1 MAFSYAVVPAYRAI
15 VTDQTAAHVLHDA
28 DGEPTRDRPWIIR
41 TYAGHSSPKA
51 SNALYRKNL
60 AAGQTGLSIAFDL
73 PTQCGY
79 SSDDPIAAPEIG
91 KVGVPINSLDD
102 MEHLFEGIPLEQMNT
117 SMTINGTAMWLLALY
132 VALARERGEDITK
145 LTGTT
150 QNDLVKEYLAR
161 GTYIYP
167 PAESMRIIAEMYE
180 FCLDATPKWNASN
193 ICSYHLQEAGAT
205 PAQELA
211 FALAN
216 ALSLLDLLKER
227 GHFTDEQFD
236 RAVGRISFFV
246 NSGIR
251 FIEEMSKMRAF
262 GELWDELLVERYG
275 VQNEKY
281 RRFRYGVQVNSLGL
295 TESQPENNAWRII
308 LEALGVTLSRNARC
322 RALQLP
328 AWNEA
333 LSLPRPW
340 DQQWSLRLQQ
350 ILAYET
356 DLLEYPDLFDGSP
369 VIESKVAELKA
380 GARAE
385 IDRIME
391 MGGVI
396 PAIESGYMK
405 SSLVRSMSERVSRI
419 NNGEQVIVGVNKW
432 TDGLPSPLLSGE
444 DGGLFTLDESAIRD
458 TLAQLETT
466 KAERDPAR
474 VEAALAA
481 LKQAAQDGTSM
492 MEPSIECALARVT
505 TGEWA
510 GALRDVFGEYRPA
523 TGVEGQQLNLTGDRV
538 DALRGRL
545 DALTTDLGHRPRLVV
560 GKPGLDGHSNG
571 AEVIAVSAR
580 HVGFDVIYSGI
591 RLSADE
597 IVTSAVEEGA
607 DVIGASVL
615 SGSHVALAEQIMD
628 GLRANGAEHIKVVL
642 GGIVPESDF
651 EKLFALGVQQV
662 YTPADYELLD
672 IMEAIVGLLDGDQ
685 ADAAA
690 TAGASS

>member
-1 MAFSYAVVPAYRAI
+1 M
-15 VTDQTAAHVLHDA
+15 TEQTAHRLYDA
-28 DGEPTRDRPWIIR
+28 DGDPTRDRPWIIR
-41 TYAGHSSPKA
+41 TYAGHSSPSA

-79 SSDDPIAAPEIG
+79 SSDDAIAGPEIG

-102 MEHLFEGIPLEQMNT
+102 MEMLFDGIPLEQMNT

-132 VALARERGEDITK
+132 VAVARERGDDVTK

-161 GTYIYP
+161 GTYIFP

-180 FCLDATPKWNASN
+180 FCLDAMPKWNASN

-216 ALSLLDLLKER
+216 ALSLLDLLDQR
-227 GHFTDEQFD
+227 AHFTRDQFE

-251 FIEEMSKMRAF
+251 FIEEMCKMRAF
-262 GELWDELLVERYG
+262 VELWDELLVERYG
-275 VQNEKY
+275 VENEKY

-295 TESQPENNAWRII
+295 TETQPENNAWRILI
-308 LEALGVTLSRNARC
+308 EALGVTLSRKARC

-380 GARAE
+380 GAREE
-385 IDRIME
+385 IARIMD

-405 SSLVRSMSERVSRI
+405 SALVRSMSERVSRI
-419 NNGEQVIVGVNKW
+419 NTGDQVIVGVNKW
-432 TDGLPSPLLSGE
+432 TEGLPSPLLGGE
-444 DGGLFTLDESAIRD
+444 DGGLFTLDEAAIRD
-458 TLAQLETT
+458 TLANLERT
-466 KAERDPAR
+466 KAERDPTR
-474 VEAALAA
+474 VAAALEA
-481 LKQAAQDGTSM
+481 LQQAARDGTSM

-523 TGVEGQQLNLTGDRV
+523 TGVEGQQLSLAGDRV
-538 DALRGRL
+538 DALRHRL
-545 DALTTDLGHRPRLVV
+545 DVLTEALGHRPRLVV

-615 SGSHVALAEQIMD
+615 SGSHLALAEQIID
-628 GLRANGAEHIKVVL
+628 GLRQNAAEHIQVVL
-642 GGIVPESDF
+642 GGIVPESDVD
-651 EKLFALGVQQV
+651 KLQSLGVRQV
-662 YTPADYELLD
+662 FTPADYELLD
-672 IMEAIVGLLDGDQ
+672 IMESIVGLLE
-685 ADAAA
+685 ADSPAAA
-690 TAGASS
+690 AAAGAVS

>member
-1 MAFSYAVVPAYRAI
+1 MSTPAHELP
-15 VTDQTAAHVLHDA
+15 AA
-28 DGEPTRDRPWIIR
+28 DRPWIIR
-41 TYAGHSSPKA
+41 TYAGHSSAKA
-51 SNALYRKNL
+51 SNELYRSNL
-60 AAGQTGLSIAFDL
+60 EKGQTGLSIAFDL

-79 SSDDPIAAPEIG
+79 DSDDPIARPEVG

-102 MEHLFEGIPLEQMNT
+102 FHVLFDGIPLEKMNT

-132 VALARERGEDITK
+132 VALARERGEDETK
-145 LTGTT
+145 LQGTT
-150 QNDLVKEYLAR
+150 QNDLIKEYLAR

-167 PAESMRIIAEMYE
+167 PQASMRLIAEMYE
-180 FCLDATPKWNASN
+180 YCLEAIPKWNASN

-205 PAQELA
+205 PVQELA

-216 ALSLLDLLKER
+216 AISLLDLLKER
-227 GHFTDEQFD
+227 GHFTDEQFE

-246 NSGIR
+246 NAGIR
-251 FIEEMSKMRAF
+251 FIEEMCKMRAF
-262 GELWDELLVERYG
+262 GELWDSYTADRFG
-275 VQNEKY
+275 VTEEKY

-295 TESQPENNAWRII
+295 TEAQPENNAWRII
-308 LEALGVTLSRNARC
+308 LESLGVTLSRNARC

-333 LSLPRPW
+333 MSLPRPW

-369 VIESKVAELKA
+369 VVQAKVEALMDEA
-380 GARAE
+380 TAE
-385 IDRIME
+385 IETILG

-405 SSLVRSMSERVSRI
+405 TALVRSMSERMSRI
-419 NNGEQVIVGVNKW
+419 NAGEQIVVGLNKW
-432 TDGLPSPLLSGE
+432 TDGLPSPLTAGD
-444 DGGLFTLDESAIRD
+444 DGGIFKVDEKAAEQIIANLDDVRARRD
-458 TLAQLETT
+458 T
-466 KAERDPAR
+466 AR
-474 VEAALAA
+474 AEAAIEA
-481 LKQAAQDGTSM
+481 LKQAAKQGTNL

-510 GALRDVFGEYRPA
+510 GALREVFGEYRPA
-523 TGVEGQQLNLTGDRV
+523 TGIEGQQLGLTGDRV
-538 DALRGRL
+538 DMLRERIN
-545 DALTTDLGHRPRLVV
+545 AIAEKVGHRPRIVV

-591 RLSADE
+591 RLSPDE
-597 IVTSAVEEGA
+597 IVQSAVEEGA

-615 SGSHVALAEQIMD
+615 SGSHIDLAKQILDGLAEQ
-628 GLRANGAEHIKVVL
+628 GADEDIAVVF
-642 GGIVPESDF
+642 GGIIPPADARELESMGIKRVF
-651 EKLFALGVQQV
+651 
-662 YTPADYELLD
+662 TPADYELMD
-672 IMEAIVGLLDGDQ
+672 IMEAIVEVLE
-685 ADAAA
+685 
-690 TAGASS
+690 SR

>member
-1 MAFSYAVVPAYRAI
+1 MSTPAA
-15 VTDQTAAHVLHDA
+15 LP
-28 DGEPTRDRPWIIR
+28 ERDRPWIIR
-41 TYAGHSSPKA
+41 TYAGHSSAKA
-51 SNALYRKNL
+51 SNELYRSNL
-60 AAGQTGLSIAFDL
+60 EKGQTGLSIAFDL

-79 SSDDPIAAPEIG
+79 DSDDPIARPEVG

-102 MEHLFEGIPLEQMNT
+102 FHVLFDGIPLEKMNT

-132 VALARERGEDITK
+132 VALARERGEDESK
-145 LTGTT
+145 LQGTT
-150 QNDLVKEYLAR
+150 QNDLIKEYLAR

-167 PAESMRIIAEMYE
+167 PQASMRLIAEMYE
-180 FCLDATPKWNASN
+180 YCLEAIPKWNASN

-205 PAQELA
+205 PVQELA

-216 ALSLLDLLKER
+216 AISLLDLLKER
-227 GHFTDEQFD
+227 GHFTDEQFE

-246 NSGIR
+246 NAGIR
-251 FIEEMSKMRAF
+251 FIEEMCKMRAF
-262 GELWDELLVERYG
+262 GELWDSYTAERFG
-275 VQNEKY
+275 VTEEKY

-295 TESQPENNAWRII
+295 TEAQPENNAWRII

-333 LSLPRPW
+333 MSLPRPW

-369 VIESKVAELKA
+369 VVQAKVAELMEEA
-380 GARAE
+380 TAE
-385 IDRIME
+385 IETILG

-405 SSLVRSMSERVSRI
+405 TALVRSMSERMSRI
-419 NNGEQVIVGVNKW
+419 NAGEQIVVGLNKW
-432 TDGLPSPLLSGE
+432 TEGLPSPLTAGD
-444 DGGLFTLDESAIRD
+444 DGGIFKVDDKAAEQIIAG
-458 TLAQLETT
+458 LEVTR
-466 KAERDPAR
+466 AMRDPAR
-474 VEAALAA
+474 AEAAIEA
-481 LKQAAQDGTSM
+481 LKAAAKAGTNL

-510 GALRDVFGEYRPA
+510 GALREVFGEYRPA
-523 TGVEGQQLNLTGDRV
+523 TGIEGQQLGLTGDRV
-538 DALRGRL
+538 ENLRERINTL
-545 DALTTDLGHRPRLVV
+545 AEQLGHRPRIVV

-591 RLSADE
+591 RLSPDE
-597 IVTSAVEEGA
+597 IVQSAVEEGA

-615 SGSHVALAEQIMD
+615 SGSHLDLAKQILD
-628 GLRANGAEHIKVVL
+628 GLAAEDAADDIAVVF
-642 GGIVPESDF
+642 GGIIPPADAAELEAMGIRKVF
-651 EKLFALGVQQV
+651 
-662 YTPADYELLD
+662 TPADYELMD
-672 IMEAIVGLLDGDQ
+672 IMESIVDVLE
-685 ADAAA
+685 
-690 TAGASS
+690 TR

>member
-1 MAFSYAVVPAYRAI
+1 MSTPA
-15 VTDQTAAHVLHDA
+15 HELP
-28 DGEPTRDRPWIIR
+28 ERDRPWIIR
-41 TYAGHSSPKA
+41 TYAGHSSAKA
-51 SNALYRKNL
+51 SNELYRSNL
-60 AAGQTGLSIAFDL
+60 EKGQTGLSIAFDL

-79 SSDDPIAAPEIG
+79 DSDDPIARPEVG

-102 MEHLFEGIPLEQMNT
+102 FHVLFDGLPLEKMNT

-132 VALARERGEDITK
+132 VALARERGEDESK
-145 LTGTT
+145 LQGTT
-150 QNDLVKEYLAR
+150 QNDLIKEYLAR
-161 GTYIYP
+161 GTYIFP
-167 PAESMRIIAEMYE
+167 PEASMRLIAEMYE
-180 FCLDATPKWNASN
+180 YCLDAMPKWNASN

-205 PAQELA
+205 PVQELA

-216 ALSLLDLLKER
+216 AISLLDLLKQR
-227 GHFTDEQFD
+227 GHFDDEQFE

-246 NSGIR
+246 NAGIR
-251 FIEEMSKMRAF
+251 FIEEMCKMRAF
-262 GELWDELLVERYG
+262 GQMWDSYTADRFG

-295 TESQPENNAWRII
+295 TEAQPENNAWRII
-308 LEALGVTLSRNARC
+308 LESLGVTLSRNSRC

-333 LSLPRPW
+333 MSLPRPW

-369 VIESKVAELKA
+369 VVEGKVAALIEEA
-380 GARAE
+380 SAE
-385 IDRIME
+385 IETILG

-405 SSLVRSMSERVSRI
+405 TALVRSMSERMSKI
-419 NNGEQVIVGVNKW
+419 NSGDQIVVGLNRW
-432 TDGLPSPLLSGE
+432 TDGLPSPLTAGD
-444 DGGLFTLDESAIRD
+444 DGGIFKVDVKAAEQIIGSLDQTRTDRDSARA
-458 TLAQLETT
+458 T
-466 KAERDPAR
+466 
-474 VEAALAA
+474 AALDA
-481 LKQAAQDGTSM
+481 LKAAARDGSSL

-510 GALRDVFGEYRPA
+510 GALREVFGEYRPA
-523 TGVEGQQLNLTGDRV
+523 TGIEGQQLGLTGDRV
-538 DALRGRL
+538 EVLRGRIN
-545 DALTTDLGHRPRLVV
+545 ALSEKMGHRPRIVV

-591 RLSADE
+591 RLSPDE
-597 IVTSAVEEGA
+597 IVQSAVEEGA

-615 SGSHVALAEQIMD
+615 SGSHVELAKQILE
-628 GLRANGAEHIKVVL
+628 GLREQGAEEDIAVVV
-642 GGIVPESDF
+642 GGIIPPADAIELESMGIRKVF
-651 EKLFALGVQQV
+651 
-662 YTPADYELLD
+662 TPADYELMD
-672 IMEAIVGLLDGDQ
+672 IMESIVEILE
-685 ADAAA
+685 
-690 TAGASS
+690 SR